1 MKSNYFLALLLGSL
15 SFFSCEV
22 PSKTITIDNP
32 SAEKLVV
39 VLDGIETIEV
49 LAGEAKRVLTKFGK
63 REISVNGGEA
73 QAIQLKPDLDY
84 LLNPT
89 QSTYYVENIYYFFSK
104 SARES
109 HLRYNKTKDTIQ
121 VGGMVLN
128 GEFRRIKN
136 QILIPKAW
144 TFGPTEM
151 PKQAVQVQKR
161 NASQDYHMTQKLYR
175 EQDLVV
181 RALQIILKGDPEK
194 AK

>member
-1 MKSNYFLALLLGSL
+1 MKSNYFLALFLGCL

-32 SAEKLVV
+32 SPEKVV
-39 VLDGIETIEV
+39 MVLDGIETIEV
-49 LAGEAKRVLTKFGK
+49 LAGEAKRVLTRFGK
-63 REISVNGGEA
+63 REISINGGEVEL
-73 QAIQLKPDLDY
+73 IQLRPDLDY

-89 QSTYYVENIYYFFSK
+89 KSTYYVENIYYFFSK

-109 HLRYNKTKDTIQ
+109 YMRYKKDTIQ

-128 GEFRRIKN
+128 GEFRRIEN

-144 TFGPTEM
+144 TFGPTEL
-151 PKQAVQVQKR
+151 PKQAGQVQKR

-181 RALQIILKGDPEK
+181 RALQVILMGDPEK
-194 AK
+194 EK